1 MVTLASTVI
10 DRVLKGFRAYD
21 QPDVLKSALDDSE
34 VTVTYLGILSG
45 WGTQTTIEIE
55 SELMLVTEV
64 DTTGKVAT
72 VVRGWLNTTK
82 ATHVVDSPIYLNVK
96 MMRSDILDLL
106 NESIGDLNS
115 HDLYG
120 VDTKEVTYDSGK
132 IGYDLDSAIL
142 TILRVDAQTDSAASL
157 WDPVFDYYL
166 VDNAPTEFGSG
177 KAIMLKSALPFG
189 ALFRVVYSKA
199 FIDLADDSKDL
210 ESDAGLTPY
219 MTDLPFYFAMSRL
232 MVDAERR
239 RSQLSG
245 AVNHQRAQDAP
256 PFLSLRTGEWYQ
268 ARYLDKI
275 NTSRARLRKE
285 TRRPMGTGYGS

>member
-21 QPDVLKSALDDSE
+21 QPDVLKLELDASE
-34 VTVTYLGILSG
+34 VTLTYLGLLSG
-45 WGTQTTIEIE
+45 WGTTTVIEID
-55 SELMLVTEV
+55 SELFLVTSV

-82 ATHVVDSPIYLNVK
+82 ATHLVDAPIYINVQ

-106 NESIGDLNS
+106 NESIGDLVS

-120 VDTKEVTYDSGK
+120 VGTEEVTYDSAK
-132 IGYDLDSAIL
+132 IGYDLDALVL
-142 TILRVDAQTDSAASL
+142 TVLRVDAQTDSAASL

-166 VDNAPTEFGSG
+166 VDNAPTEFASG
-177 KAIMLKSALPFG
+177 KAIMLKSSLPFG

-199 FIDLADDSKDL
+199 FIDLVDETSDL
-210 ESDAGLTPY
+210 EAVSGLAPY

-239 RSQLSG
+239 RSQLKG
-245 AVNHQRAQDAP
+245 AVNHQRAQDSP

-275 NTSRARLRKE
+275 NTSRARLRME
-285 TRRPMGTGYGS
+285 TRRPQGTGYGS